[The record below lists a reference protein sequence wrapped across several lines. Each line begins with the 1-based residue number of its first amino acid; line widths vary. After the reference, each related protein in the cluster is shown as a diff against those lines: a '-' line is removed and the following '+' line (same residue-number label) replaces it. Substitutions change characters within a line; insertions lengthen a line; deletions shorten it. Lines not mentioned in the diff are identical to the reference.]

1 MEVSSKPAE
10 RPFYEVRAK
19 VFICSSERTGSTLLC
34 RAMMHY
40 GIGVPREYFNPTRI
54 REFAALYKIAG
65 LADGGRLAAD
75 KAARQQ
81 YIIELFKHRVANG
94 IFASK
99 IQWGQYASF
108 LENAEGDALLSQ
120 GHFIHL
126 FREDLLA
133 QAISRHIAV
142 ETGRWGVDG
151 RVTSRPSPKP
161 RFFDVDLIE
170 GYLKLL
176 AQANMNWR
184 LFFARNGISPLMLT
198 YESLTGD
205 LTGALNTIIDVFR
218 LQLPPTRLDYVA
230 DRPNAARDGE
240 VPPREEIRAH
250 FLRARRRVVQWFAVG
265 SNVPAG

>member
-1 MEVSSKPAE
+1 
-10 RPFYEVRAK
+10 
-19 VFICSSERTGSTLLC
+19 
-34 RAMMHY
+34 MMHY

-184 LFFARNGISPLMLT
+184 LFFCAQWHITSHV
-198 YESLTGD
+198 D
-205 LTGALNTIIDVFR
+205 LRKPHWRSNRGLEHHYR
-218 LQLPPTRLDYVA
+218 CLQAPVA
-230 DRPNAARDGE
+230 AD
-240 VPPREEIRAH
+240 PPRLCR
-250 FLRARRRVVQWFAVG
+250 
-265 SNVPAG
+265 